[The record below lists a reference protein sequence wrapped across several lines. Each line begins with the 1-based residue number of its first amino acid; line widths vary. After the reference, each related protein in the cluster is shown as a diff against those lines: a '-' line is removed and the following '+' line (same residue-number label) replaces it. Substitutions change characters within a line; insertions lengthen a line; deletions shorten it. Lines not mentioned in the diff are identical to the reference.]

1 MKKIF
6 RVCIALLLCF
16 SLVTPAFAL
25 DGIWHNP
32 YGIDDLYD
40 HEPTEIYPL
49 TPIAGEM
56 IYIKSTTWPVEAG
69 QSVWLTYT
77 KNGEPQPDIGA
88 EWKYNS
94 GNNSYWEAAIGPFEK
109 GDVIEYTVFADK
121 DGQNTQSI
129 GPFSFH
135 VVEWERAQS
144 VELGSQE
151 DGLVVL
157 NVTSD
162 QGDSTPKLGLSF
174 PSADVLRFQFS
185 PLGDVAFEA
194 GAADYSIE
202 EDSNSIIISTS
213 ALEVTVTKSPYGV
226 EVRDLDTGKLLT
238 QNGGTGSELSW
249 LTDGAGFVKN
259 FRGRYESP
267 SSEKFYGFGERYNGI
282 EKRGETVDIYVYN
295 QYQNQGERSYLAVPF
310 FYSSKGYGLYLDS
323 TYYAQFD
330 MADSDPNQYTFTVNT
345 SGDDPV
351 LDYYIISGTPEEVI
365 GGYSELSG
373 KPQDMPKWAFGLWM
387 SANEWDRQSE
397 VLSAVENAEAY
408 DIPASVVVLEQ
419 WSDENTFYIFNDS
432 TYTAKPGG
440 EAFSGSDFTYSE
452 KWPDPASM
460 VDTIHDNGMKVLL
473 WQIPVLK
480 YTDYA
485 WEQKD
490 NDEAYMIEQGYAVGD
505 GEGGQYR
512 IPSSGWF
519 GNSLL
524 LDFTNPDAVDWWM
537 SKRAYLFDDIPA
549 AAIPVTTQV
558 FGTEPTGVTVNGQA
572 IQPAATLD
580 EFQAAQTA
588 YYYSSSEK
596 LVYIKTAAGDASEIE
611 IEGIYQA
618 PYEAEHAEQ
627 ANVAVNTDHEGYYGE
642 GFVDQFASEGC
653 AVTFTVYSDSDT
665 ALLDVR
671 YSAGTEAAQRTLLV
685 NGESIL
691 LDLPK
696 TQDWDSWNTVSVPV
710 ELLPGQNTITISYQ
724 AGNFAGINLDCI
736 SLRNQ

>member
-202 EDSNSIIISTS
+202 EDSNIGIDGFKTDGGEMVWGRNTS
-213 ALEVTVTKSPYGV
+213 FYDGSDGLEMRNEYPNAYIEAYYDFTEENT
-226 EVRDLDTGKLLT
+226 
-238 QNGGTGSELSW
+238 GTGMTFSRAGTAGVQSTGVFWAGDQSSTFDALQDSISAGLSAGISGIPFW
-249 LTDGAGFVKN
+249 GWDLAGFTGDFPTAELYKRSTQAAAFAPIMQFHSEKAN
-259 FRGRYESP
+259 PSP
-267 SSEKFYGFGERYNGI
+267 SE
-282 EKRGETVDIYVYN
+282 
-295 QYQNQGERSYLAVPF
+295 ERSPWNVQERTGDDTIIPTF
-310 FYSSKGYGLYLDS
+310 R
-323 TYYAQFD
+323 YY
-330 MADSDPNQYTFTVNT
+330 VNT
-345 SGDDPV
+345 RMNILP
-351 LDYYIISGTPEEVI
+351 YIYSEAQQCTEDGTPLMRAMMIDFPED
-365 GGYSELSG
+365 
-373 KPQDMPKWAFGLWM
+373 P
-387 SANEWDRQSE
+387 
-397 VLSAVENAEAY
+397 EAY
-408 DIPASVVVLEQ
+408 DLEEQYMFGRSLLVAPVLEEGQ
-419 WSDENTFYIFNDS
+419 TVKEIYLPEGEWIDFFHNALTAGGGTKNYYCDVDS
-432 TYTAKPGG
+432 
-440 EAFSGSDFTYSE
+440 
-452 KWPDPASM
+452 
-460 VDTIHDNGMKVLL
+460 
-473 WQIPVLK
+473 IPVYVRNGSIIPMNLNEDYELGGSIGNDVDN
-480 YTDYA
+480 YTNLTFRVYP
-485 WEQKD
+485 K
-490 NDEAYMIEQGYAVGD
+490 GD
-505 GEGGQYR
+505 
-512 IPSSGWF
+512 SSYTLVHSDRSTMTVSASEDF
-519 GNSLL
+519 KNSS
-524 LDFTNPDAVDWWM
+524 V
-537 SKRAYLFDDIPA
+537 SVSIPA